1 METIRAYLT
10 PAMVGPYARH
20 WRLACSSVSA
30 RLAALVR
37 TSLMPQEESRCCGKT
52 HVSWNPHPISPQ
64 AQLVQM
70 KRAPASRTP
79 AMGQP
84 PVVCFPAVGPS
95 ASAPWD
101 AVVPSVRQVRSKS
114 CWGRM
119 RGYSHIHGL
128 IWGLVYD
135 PVRVVFD
142 HLDTVVGK
150 PGPAILF

>member
-1 METIRAYLT
+1 MLREET
-10 PAMVGPYARH
+10 
-20 WRLACSSVSA
+20 C
-30 RLAALVR
+30 
-37 TSLMPQEESRCCGKT
+37 
-52 HVSWNPHPISPQ
+52 VSWNLYPISPQ

-79 AMGQP
+79 ATGQP
-84 PVVCFPAVGPS
+84 PAVCFPGVGPS
-95 ASAPWD
+95 VSAPWD

-119 RGYSHIHGL
+119 RGWGQIPGL
-128 IWGLVYD
+128 IWDLVYD

-142 HLDTVVGK
+142 HVDTVVGK